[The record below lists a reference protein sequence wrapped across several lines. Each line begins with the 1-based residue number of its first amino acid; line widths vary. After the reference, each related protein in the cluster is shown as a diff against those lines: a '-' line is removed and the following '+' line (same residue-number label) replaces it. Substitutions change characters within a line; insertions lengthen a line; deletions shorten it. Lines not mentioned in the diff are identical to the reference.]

1 MMSSSVGPT
10 CQCILNR
17 YARLGFGGFSGWAA
31 VVGFGPGKL
40 LSLFSVLILF
50 QFMFTILNSLL
61 IFESVF
67 AGI

>member
-1 MMSSSVGPT
+1 MASTVGPA
-10 CQCILNR
+10 CQCIPNR

-40 LSLFSVLILF
+40 LFFSVLILF
-50 QFMFTILNSLL
+50 QFLFSVLNSLL